1 MLAGRGPVKP
11 AGSYRDSSCR
21 NRQWKRGPVETDG
34 QPKVDRGTLR
44 LMGTGLEGGKFSLAL
59 GASISVD
66 AGAVRAKR

>member
-1 MLAGRGPVKP
+1 MEA
-11 AGSYRDSSCR
+11 
-21 NRQWKRGPVETDG
+21 DG
-34 QPKVDRGTLR
+34 QPEVDRGTLR